1 MDKNLNKEDLKAHA
15 AKLESQVDLLEAEL
29 TYLNGL
35 LIDVGFPEGIETLK
49 ATAEELLAEGST
61 SSHEKHLK
69 GY

>member
-1 MDKNLNKEDLKAHA
+1 MDKNLNKEDLKARV

-35 LIDVGFPEGIETLK
+35 LIEVGFPEGIKTLK
-49 ATAEELLAEGST
+49 ATAEELLAEGIPSF
-61 SSHEKHLK
+61 HEKHLK